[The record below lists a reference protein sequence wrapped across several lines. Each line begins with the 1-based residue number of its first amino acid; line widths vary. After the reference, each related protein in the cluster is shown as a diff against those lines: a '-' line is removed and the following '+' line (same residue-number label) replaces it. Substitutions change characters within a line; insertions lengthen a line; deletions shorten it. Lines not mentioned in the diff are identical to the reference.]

1 VQYAGGMQV
10 ELRRDDPR
18 PIYRQIADEIQRAV
32 SVGVAKPG
40 ESLPAARVLA
50 KELKLN
56 TNTVQHAYRTLA
68 QEGIIEMRRGLGAF
82 VAAAPPRDSRV
93 RPDAIARQI
102 AERALREAFRHG
114 LLASDLRRA
123 LDEIAPGSDS
133 VKAR

>member
-1 VQYAGGMQV
+1 MQV

-50 KELKLN
+50 KELRLN
-56 TNTVQHAYRTLA
+56 ANTVQHAYRTLM
-68 QEGIIEMRRGLGAF
+68 QEGVIEMRRGLGAF
-82 VAAAPPRDSRV
+82 VAAAPREPRH
-93 RPDAIARQI
+93 RPAAVARQI

-114 LLASDLRRA
+114 LLASDLMKA
-123 LDEIAPGSDS
+123 LEEIAPGSTS
-133 VKAR
+133 ARSAL